1 MNKLEIIAVKGL
13 GEISA
18 GCDLAAEL
26 AAAAPLL
33 DGDVLVVTQKIIS
46 KAEGRLRSVD
56 ASDAAERRKLVEAE
70 SVRVLRRR
78 GELLICETP
87 HGFVCAN
94 AGVDF
99 SNVPEG
105 RAALLPLDSDRS
117 ARRIRNEILA
127 RFNTA
132 VGVVIT
138 DTFGR
143 PWRRGLVDVAI
154 GCAGIK
160 PILDLRGSSDA
171 AGRSLQVT
179 EVALADEIAAAAE
192 MVMGKARNV
201 PAAVVR
207 GIPEEWLGS
216 GSVKDDLLRPAHEDL
231 FR

>member
-1 MNKLEIIAVKGL
+1 MNRLEIIAVEGL
-13 GEISA
+13 GEITPR
-18 GCDLAAEL
+18 CDLAAEL

-33 DGDVLVVTQKIIS
+33 DGDVLVVTQKIVS
-46 KAEGRLRSVD
+46 KAEGRLRPVN
-56 ASDAAERRKLVEAE
+56 AADAAERLRLVEAE

-94 AGVDF
+94 AGVDY

-105 RAALLPLDSDRS
+105 QAALLPLDSDRS
-117 ARRIRNEILA
+117 ARRIRDRILA
-127 RFNTA
+127 RFGKA

-154 GCAGIK
+154 GCAGVK
-160 PILDLRGSSDA
+160 PVLDLRGCTDSV
-171 AGRSLQVT
+171 GRSLQVT
-179 EVALADEIAAAAE
+179 EVALVDEIAAAAE
-192 MVMGKARNV
+192 MVMGKARGI
-201 PAAVVR
+201 PAAVIR
-207 GIPEEWLGS
+207 GLPEAWLGS
-216 GSVKDDLLRPAHEDL
+216 GSVKGDLLRPAGEDL

>member
-1 MNKLEIIAVKGL
+1 MDKLEIIAVNGL
-13 GEISA
+13 GEIFA

-56 ASDAAERRKLVEAE
+56 ASDAAERRRLVEAE

-105 RAALLPLDSDRS
+105 QAALLPLDSDRS

-127 RFNTA
+127 RFDTA

-154 GCAGIK
+154 GCAGVK

-207 GIPEEWLGS
+207 GIPEEWMGS
-216 GSVKDDLLRPAHEDL
+216 GSVKDDLLRPPHEDL